1 VPQNRK
7 VLHAQEYLFVYE
19 TKLDK
24 IIKNIRKISPYIF
37 LLLTFFTFYETGFDP
52 VITLLFSFLYISV
65 LGLNNIMYEDKS
77 PKPQIIGVHG
87 TNKDYFFQIGT
98 AVTSIEDIQN
108 PADVA
113 KNWNKYAK
121 KGILLYPV
129 LIEDKMALTHMFVVG
144 TTGAGKTTF
153 LINILQ
159 QILMLGAGAMAVD
172 GKGDQTVYEAFYNTA
187 IDCGREDDF
196 LVINFNVPEESNTF
210 NPLLKGT
217 ADEITDIIG
226 NMLDTSGDNAFWSGR
241 ALTMMKALLSI
252 LIPLRD
258 KDILFDP
265 KFNKKDILTL
275 DLLVKW
281 IDLQNLKTLYFL
293 IKRSNDLGYLD
304 IDGWPQEW
312 KKRYE
317 PINID
322 RLESYLT
329 SVYLDI
335 HDEDADIQE
344 GSSKQHGNSFLMW
357 NEALDLLAGRFGAIF
372 NTDSPTID
380 MEDIVTN
387 GRILYVLL
395 PALKVDARSLSTIGK
410 IILALFKNSVSVL
423 LGEKISGTIEQRYQ
437 SFARRPR
444 IPFWGVMD
452 EYGAYAVEGF
462 DNVLAQ
468 ARSLKVS
475 VAILVQEIASLKK
488 TSEIEAQR
496 LLGNTGIKV
505 ALKVEEQKTAEEIVE
520 FLGKAEQAV
529 IRVRQEKQN
538 EDERELEVQEK
549 EKIRVE
555 QLKAMGPGHGYV
567 MWSGAIQPIL
577 VRYYEPPIAPEIPE
591 FDMFNNV
598 IAPNYVI
605 KNTKEQIINI
615 DEDIEKEEDIKEI
628 TQELNEEFGTEMLII
643 DDSVKELEPVK
654 TQEVAETL
662 NESVEKTKKI
672 VEDNS
677 DILTKDS
684 SETKI
689 SSKEKKEIEENYET
703 YDNRLEIYDKEYQSL
718 FENDKNQEQLKF
730 VDNVMAETE
739 KNTETNNQEETHV

>member
-1 VPQNRK
+1 MAQNKK
-7 VLHAQEYLFVYE
+7 VLHAQEYIFVYE
-19 TKLDK
+19 TKFDRFVK
-24 IIKNIRKISPYIF
+24 TIKKFGHFIYLF
-37 LLLTFFTFYETGFDP
+37 LVLITLAITNFNP
-52 VITLLFSFLYISV
+52 VITFLFALGYIVLL
-65 LGLNNIMYEDKS
+65 GMNNMMYEDKS
-77 PKPQIIGVHG
+77 KRPKIIGVHG
-87 TNKDYFFQIGT
+87 TNKDYFFQVGT
-98 AVTSIEDIQN
+98 AVTSIEDIPSPQ
-108 PADVA
+108 DVG
-113 KNWNKYAK
+113 KNWNKYVK

-159 QILMLGAGAMAVD
+159 QILMLGAGALAVD

-187 IDCGREDDF
+187 VDCGREDDF

-210 NPLLKGT
+210 NPLLKGN

-258 KDILFDP
+258 MDLLFDP
-265 KFNKKDILTL
+265 KFKKQEILTL
-275 DLLVKW
+275 SLLVKW

-304 IDGWPQEW
+304 IPGWPEDW
-312 KKRYE
+312 KKRYQ
-317 PINID
+317 PIDID

-357 NEALDLLAGRFGAIF
+357 NEALDLLAGRFGPIF
-372 NTDSPTID
+372 NTANPTID

-444 IPFWGVMD
+444 VPFWGVMD

-488 TSEIEAQR
+488 TSETEAQR
-496 LLGNTGIKV
+496 LLGNTGIKI

-520 FLGKAEQAV
+520 FLGKAETATV
-529 IRVRQEKQN
+529 RPRQEKTN
-538 EDERELEVQEK
+538 EGERDIEVQEK

-567 MWSGAIQPIL
+567 MWAGAIQPIL

-591 FDMFNNV
+591 FDLFENV
-598 IAPNYVI
+598 IAPNYVV
-605 KNTKEQIINI
+605 KNKKDELINI
-615 DEDIEKEEDIKEI
+615 ETDDIEKEEDVKEI
-628 TQELNEEFGTEMLII
+628 SEELNKDFNKNIVII
-643 DDSVKELEPVK
+643 DETIRQMDS
-654 TQEVAETL
+654 
-662 NESVEKTKKI
+662 I
-672 VEDNS
+672 
-677 DILTKDS
+677 
-684 SETKI
+684 
-689 SSKEKKEIEENYET
+689 EIEENLKS
-703 YDNRLEIYDKEYQSL
+703 LELAEKRSFDLAKEIEDKVKQFEEEASILEREL
-718 FENDKNQEQLKF
+718 FDFQEEEDFEKIKKEFDKI
-730 VDNVMAETE
+730 E
-739 KNTETNNQEETHV
+739 KNLTSEELIESSNEEKEILEKYYQEYFEEE

>member
-1 VPQNRK
+1 MANNKK
-7 VLHAQEYLFVYE
+7 VLHAQEYIFVYE
-19 TKLDK
+19 TKFDRF
-24 IIKNIRKISPYIF
+24 IKNVKKFGHFIF
-37 LLLTFFTFYETGFDP
+37 LFSILLTLVAVKFNPIVTILIGIFFLILLGF
-52 VITLLFSFLYISV
+52 
-65 LGLNNIMYEDKS
+65 NNMMYEDKNQR
-77 PKPQIIGVHG
+77 PKIIGVHG
-87 TNKDYFFQIGT
+87 TNKDYFFQVGT
-98 AVTSIEDIQN
+98 AVTSIEDISN
-108 PADVA
+108 PADVG
-113 KNWNKYAK
+113 KNWNKYVK

-258 KDILFDP
+258 MDLLFDP
-265 KFNKKDILTL
+265 KFNKQEILTL
-275 DLLVKW
+275 GLLVKW

-293 IKRSNDLGYLD
+293 IKRSNELGYLD
-304 IDGWPQEW
+304 IDGWPEEW
-312 KKRYE
+312 KKRYQ
-317 PINID
+317 PIDID

-395 PALKVDARSLSTIGK
+395 PALKVDPRSLSTIGK
-410 IILALFKNSVSVL
+410 IVLALFKNSVSVL

-444 IPFWGVMD
+444 VPFWGVMD

-520 FLGKAEQAV
+520 FLGKAEMATV
-529 IRVRQEKQN
+529 RPRQEKTQ
-538 EDERELEVQEK
+538 EGERDIEVQEK

-567 MWSGAIQPIL
+567 MWAGAIQPVL

-591 FDMFNNV
+591 FDFFERV
-598 IAPNYVI
+598 ISPNYVV
-605 KNTKEQIINI
+605 KNMKDEMLNSDI
-615 DEDIEKEEDIKEI
+615 DDIEKEEDIRDI
-628 TQELNEEFGTEMLII
+628 TEELNEEF
-643 DDSVKELEPVK
+643 
-654 TQEVAETL
+654 
-662 NESVEKTKKI
+662 NKKI
-672 VEDNS
+672 VVID
-677 DILTKDS
+677 DTV
-684 SETKI
+684 
-689 SSKEKKEIEENYET
+689 KEMKPVEIEENLMAIEEANEKVKSMSNEISSSIDESEENLDIVIDDL
-703 YDNRLEIYDKEYQSL
+703 DNENIDLNKISLISKELDSIENNLTSESLIGKDSESEDMLDELLEDLTKE
-718 FENDKNQEQLKF
+718 ENNKE
-730 VDNVMAETE
+730 
-739 KNTETNNQEETHV
+739 